1 MKRGNWGVENPF
13 ISGRLCSLGSA
24 FTQVTHLLHGLCTAY
39 GLLTQLQQQHFAS
52 FHLWIKQSLSLIL
65 AWGLVVRLAEKASS
79 LFCLKKKKISTESQ
93 YALLCIQSTPFKVC
107 RISHGLLQ
115 LISSMLPW
123 DIAARRKHLI
133 SCCFIIMHVLIH
145 PSHLSPAFPLLSTS
159 LLVRSKSTREWR
171 RFQLKGGMSGL

>member
-1 MKRGNWGVENPF
+1 MWKNPF
-13 ISGRLCSLGSA
+13 ISGRLRSLGSA

-39 GLLTQLQQQHFAS
+39 GLLSLHRLSVLTQLQRQHFAS

-65 AWGLVVRLAEKASS
+65 AWGLVVRLAKKKKVLIFV
-79 LFCLKKKKISTESQ
+79 LFKKKKKISTESQ
-93 YALLCIQSTPFKVC
+93 HALRCIQSTPFKVC

-123 DIAARRKHLI
+123 DIAARRKLLI

-145 PSHLSPAFPLLSTS
+145 PSRLSPALPLSSTS
-159 LLVRSKSTREWR
+159 LSVRSKSTCE
-171 RFQLKGGMSGL
+171 